1 MPGDGSRP
9 AVVYVGM
16 FRTALSEQKGWVTPS
31 CLPNFILIP
40 DRKPDH
46 RDIQSSHGSIR
57 FVIPSRSGGRVFLAP
72 GCCWS
77 LARVLRYSRLVCA
90 APATWYAHSQ
100 TRVGNGRKIK
110 FLVIVTL
117 RVHHNL

>member
-1 MPGDGSRP
+1 MMPGDGSRP

-46 RDIQSSHGSIR
+46 RDIHSSHGSIR
-57 FVIPSRSGGRVFLAP
+57 FVIPSWSGDLYPWRLDAALAVFVSVVYCLCAP
-72 GCCWS
+72 LFSACLCCS
-77 LARVLRYSRLVCA
+77 CYLVC
-90 APATWYAHSQ
+90 
-100 TRVGNGRKIK
+100 
-110 FLVIVTL
+110 TL
-117 RVHHNL
+117 S